1 MAQNKSIIQ
10 STSTTQNKT
19 VAQSIIETQSKSE
32 NENTPM
38 SQQKS
43 TFQSISA
50 VESISVVQN
59 ISTVENTSAMQ
70 NTSAVQGM
78 PPVKK
83 TPSKELVAQRFSKA
97 VATYTQESY
106 VQQKIA
112 KKMIRLLKEY
122 TTTDHARII
131 ELGCGTG
138 FYSQLLLEHLQ
149 PDHLW
154 LNDLCQPML
163 DSCRR
168 LTNSHAMSSRAMSNR
183 SERSHLMGNG
193 STNNDSTNN
202 DSIDDNLANDN
213 SIDDGLVNDD
223 LASSYLTSHCLP
235 SRYLMSPTNQKIS
248 FLPGDAEKITFP
260 EQLHLITSC
269 STFQWFDSVQ
279 QFFARC
285 QEVLK
290 EEGYLAFSTF
300 GEKNMTEIRQLTG
313 RGLPYHTKEE
323 LENWLAKDYTLIY
336 SSEESISMR
345 FHSPMDVLYHLK
357 QTGVTGLHQNTNHS
371 WTRNDLSD
379 FCARYCDLFSDKKDL
394 KSVLLTYHPI
404 YIIAKKKGEKKE
416 KQST

>member
-1 MAQNKSIIQ
+1 MIQDKSIIQ

-19 VAQSIIETQSKSE
+19 VVQSISETQSKSKIE
-32 NENTPM
+32 STPM

-43 TFQSISA
+43 AMQSISA
-50 VESISVVQN
+50 VESIPTVQS
-59 ISTVENTSAMQ
+59 IPTILSIPAVENTSAVQSMP
-70 NTSAVQGM
+70 AV
-78 PPVKK
+78 KRA
-83 TPSKELVAQRFSKA
+83 PSKELVAQRFSKA
-97 VATYTQESY
+97 VATYTEESY

-138 FYSQLLLEHLQ
+138 FYSQLLLEYLR

-168 LTNSHAMSSRAMSNR
+168 LTNSHSMSSR
-183 SERSHLMGNG
+183 SERSHSMGND
-193 STNNDSTNN
+193 STNDDLTNN
-202 DSIDDNLANDN
+202 DSI
-213 SIDDGLVNDD
+213 NDD
-223 LASSYLTSHCLP
+223 SINDDSTSSCLTSHCLP
-235 SRYLMSPTNQKIS
+235 SRRLMNPTNQKIS
-248 FLPGDAEKITFP
+248 FLPGDAEKIPFP

-269 STFQWFDSVQ
+269 STLQWFDSVQ

-336 SSEESISMR
+336 SSEESIPMR

-357 QTGVTGLHQNTNHS
+357 QTGVTGLNQSANHS
-371 WTRNDLSD
+371 WTRKDLSD
-379 FCARYCDLFSDKKDL
+379 FCTRYCNLFGDEKDP

-404 YIIAKKKGEKKE
+404 YIIAKKKGKKKE

>member
-1 MAQNKSIIQ
+1 MIQNKSIIQDKSMIQ

-19 VAQSIIETQSKSE
+19 VVQSISETQSKSKIE
-32 NENTPM
+32 STPM

-43 TFQSISA
+43 AMQSISA
-50 VESISVVQN
+50 VE
-59 ISTVENTSAMQ
+59 
-70 NTSAVQGM
+70 NTSAVESM
-78 PPVKK
+78 PAVKR

-97 VATYTQESY
+97 VATYTEESY

-168 LTNSHAMSSRAMSNR
+168 LTNSHSMSSR
-183 SERSHLMGNG
+183 SERSHSMGND
-193 STNNDSTNN
+193 SEND
-202 DSIDDNLANDN
+202 DSANDN
-213 SIDDGLVNDD
+213 SIKNDSINDD
-223 LASSYLTSHCLP
+223 STSSCLTSHCLP
-235 SRYLMSPTNQKIS
+235 SLRLMNPTNQKIS
-248 FLPGDAEKITFP
+248 FLPGDAEKIPFP

-269 STFQWFDSVQ
+269 STLQWFDSVQ

-313 RGLPYHTKEE
+313 RGLSYHTKEE
-323 LENWLAKDYTLIY
+323 LEHWLANDYTLIY

-357 QTGVTGLHQNTNHS
+357 QTGVTGLHQNANHS
-371 WTRNDLSD
+371 WTRKDLSN
-379 FCARYCDLFSDKKDL
+379 FCARYYDLFGDEKDPKSDP

-404 YIIAKKKGEKKE
+404 YIIAKKKEKEKKKE
-416 KQST
+416 ST

>member
-1 MAQNKSIIQ
+1 MIQDKSIIQ

-19 VAQSIIETQSKSE
+19 VVQSISETQSKSKIE
-32 NENTPM
+32 STPM

-43 TFQSISA
+43 AMQSIPA
-50 VESISVVQN
+50 VESIPTVQS
-59 ISTVENTSAMQ
+59 IPTILSIPAVENTSAVQSMP
-70 NTSAVQGM
+70 AV
-78 PPVKK
+78 KRA
-83 TPSKELVAQRFSKA
+83 PSKELVAQRFSKA
-97 VATYTQESY
+97 VATYTEESY

-112 KKMIRLLKEY
+112 KKMIRLLKKY

-168 LTNSHAMSSRAMSNR
+168 LTNSHSMSSR
-183 SERSHLMGNG
+183 SERGYLMD
-193 STNNDSTNN
+193 NDSEN
-202 DSIDDNLANDN
+202 DDSANDN
-213 SIDDGLVNDD
+213 SIIDDST
-223 LASSYLTSHCLP
+223 SSCLTSHCLT
-235 SRYLMSPTNQKIS
+235 SRCLTNQKIS
-248 FLPGDAEKITFP
+248 FLAGDAEKIPFP

-269 STFQWFDSVQ
+269 STLQWFDSVQ

-300 GEKNMTEIRQLTG
+300 GEKNMTEIRELTG

-323 LENWLAKDYTLIY
+323 LEHWLAKDYTLIY

-357 QTGVTGLHQNTNHS
+357 QTGVTGLHQNANHS
-371 WTRNDLSD
+371 WTRKDLSD
-379 FCARYCDLFSDKKDL
+379 FCARYYDLFGDEKDP

-404 YIIAKKKGEKKE
+404 YIIAKKKGKKR
-416 KQST
+416 KSSPRDL